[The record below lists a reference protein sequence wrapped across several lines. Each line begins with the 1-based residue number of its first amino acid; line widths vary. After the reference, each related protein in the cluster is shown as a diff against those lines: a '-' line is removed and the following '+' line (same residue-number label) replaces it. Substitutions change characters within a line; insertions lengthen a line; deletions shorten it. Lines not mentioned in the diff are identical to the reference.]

1 MWLQIT
7 TNISTVKVY
16 ACGSVLGGD
25 GLEPLIVKQ
34 KIIELST
41 QLKQT
46 ELDSDTREKLMS
58 ELVELCECYF
68 ALYNQLKVVPKL
80 AI

>member
-1 MWLQIT
+1 M
-7 TNISTVKVY
+7 VEY
-16 ACGSVLGGD
+16 LGGD

-34 KIIELST
+34 KIIDLSM

-46 ELDSDTREKLMS
+46 EIDSDKREKLMS

-68 ALYNQLKVVPKL
+68 EMYNQLKVVPKL
-80 AI
+80 VI